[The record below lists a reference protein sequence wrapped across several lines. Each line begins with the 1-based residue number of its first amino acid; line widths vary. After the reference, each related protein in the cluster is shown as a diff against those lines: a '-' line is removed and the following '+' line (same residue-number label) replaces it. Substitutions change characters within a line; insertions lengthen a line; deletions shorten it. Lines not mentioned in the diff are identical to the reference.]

1 MPHKH
6 ICKSKFHE
14 DARLRAHYDDRCT
27 EPYETL
33 CLECSDEELTAQ
45 GATWEYHDQISVSDA
60 DPGL

>member
-14 DARLRAHYDDRCT
+14 GTRVRTHYDDRCT
-27 EPYETL
+27 EPYTSS
-33 CLECSDEELTAQ
+33 CLECGDEELAAQ
-45 GATWEYHDQISVSDA
+45 GATWEYHDHVSVSDA